1 MWSPEVGWLW
11 WDILKHDYKIPH
23 LHQGKVWNHQRKRY
37 EVLDLITTGALD
49 QPWKILIHGMPGVG
63 KTSLA
68 ASFPSPVFADLE
80 GSTDRYE
87 VARVD
92 LRQMPFSAM
101 DEKGNVDKDAPS
113 VMNLMRQLRHADHQ
127 YKTLVI
133 DTLDWLEP
141 KIWEATCRRL
151 KIPTMETMGYGK
163 AYMEADKEWDA
174 FKTYCNYIHAERQM
188 NIVLLAHTTQNRV
201 YDKDFNEMT
210 RWDIKLQKRA
220 AARFIE
226 WAELI
231 GFLTYD
237 TYLTRTNGKESSKHD
252 GKRVLMVHEIGS
264 YVAKNRFGY
273 DGEPISPINY
283 DTMKGALH
291 G

>member
-1 MWSPEVGWLW
+1 
-11 WDILKHDYKIPH
+11 
-23 LHQGKVWNHQRKRY
+23 
-37 EVLDLITTGALD
+37 
-49 QPWKILIHGMPGVG
+49 
-63 KTSLA
+63 
-68 ASFPSPVFADLE
+68 
-80 GSTDRYE
+80 
-87 VARVD
+87 
-92 LRQMPFSAM
+92 M